1 MAIDLPLGRR
11 AVRTLSNEIGCYV
24 FRDLDQI
31 PICVGQSVDG
41 IRSRVNRHLTYARSD
56 IIARR

>member
-1 MAIDLPLGRR
+1 MAIELPLRRR

-24 FRDLDQI
+24 FRDLGQI

-41 IRSRVNRHLTYARSD
+41 IRSARTA
-56 IIARR
+56 I